1 VFELSK
7 PLKPLQQLLGVL
19 PAASRAFLP
28 PAYRQLMTDVD
39 SPMVHYYP
47 LDFDTDLN
55 GKTKD
60 WEAIVLIPYV
70 P

>member
-1 VFELSK
+1 
-7 PLKPLQQLLGVL
+7 
-19 PAASRAFLP
+19 
-28 PAYRQLMTDVD
+28 MTDME
-39 SPMVHYYP
+39 SPMISYYP

-70 P
+70 TRLDLQM